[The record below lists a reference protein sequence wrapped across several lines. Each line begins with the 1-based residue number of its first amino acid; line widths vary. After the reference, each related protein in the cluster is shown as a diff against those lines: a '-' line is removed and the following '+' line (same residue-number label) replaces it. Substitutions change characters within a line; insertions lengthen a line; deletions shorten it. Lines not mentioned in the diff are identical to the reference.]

1 MQPDRSV
8 QLQQEAAERDFFFA
22 SIHQSIRGNRFL
34 ETLIRAAGVEFV

>member
-8 QLQQEAAERDFFFA
+8 QLQQEAAERDFFT
-22 SIHQSIRGNRFL
+22 SIHQSIRGNQFL